1 MDTVGRLFVIYSAI
15 LALLLFATSFAV
27 HELTGPIDL
36 RWSGDG
42 RGRWKLPTGPPGL
55 PIVGNLMQ
63 MMKARRNPRAFTE
76 WVSTLN
82 PMSSKTLL

>member
-1 MDTVGRLFVIYSAI
+1 MDTVGSPFVICSAV

-27 HELTGPIDL
+27 HELTSPIDL
-36 RWSGDG
+36 RWSEHG
-42 RGRWKLPTGPPGL
+42 RGRWRLPIGPPGL

-76 WVSTLN
+76 WVSTVNL
-82 PMSSKTLL
+82 MSSRTLL